1 MMWEVFSRR
10 RKDSELKMMLEMTPR
25 FPAMAIKYSRVKA
38 PKCVKN
44 TFVISFIIYAYN
56 MIMT

>member
-44 TFVISFIIYAYN
+44 TFVRYLLYAYN